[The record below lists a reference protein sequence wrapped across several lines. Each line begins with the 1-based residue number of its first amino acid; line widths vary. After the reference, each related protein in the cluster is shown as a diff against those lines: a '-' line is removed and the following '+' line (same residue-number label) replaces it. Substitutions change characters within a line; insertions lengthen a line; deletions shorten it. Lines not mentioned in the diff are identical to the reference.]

1 MSYLPIKTILE
12 TYSLSDY
19 KVRKLLKEGLIR
31 FDQSYQQGMSQAG
44 LRRHRV
50 YLLWEEDIRDYLNKV
65 QRTWITVGKAAM
77 VYNVT
82 YNAVRYWMNQGMV
95 RSKKQPRQMVC
106 REDCDY
112 YLAHSVNKH
121 SEKKLEF
128 DSRGCSLRNRP
139 EGTGIL

>member
-65 QRTWITVGKAAM
+65 QLTWITVGKAAM

-82 YNAVRYWMNQGMV
+82 YNAVRYWMNQGM
-95 RSKKQPRQMVC
+95 
-106 REDCDY
+106 
-112 YLAHSVNKH
+112 
-121 SEKKLEF
+121 
-128 DSRGCSLRNRP
+128 
-139 EGTGIL
+139 